1 MKRLNLGIAA
11 AVAVFVL
18 AGCESTPTKEQEGAA
33 VEDRGKAPEVVD
45 RKPVKPA
52 EDTTKPLRDKPLA
65 GNPLTDPGSILS
77 KRSIL
82 FDYDS
87 FVVKDEYKPLV
98 TAHARY
104 LQTNPSARMRVE
116 GHADE
121 RGSREYNIALGQRRA
136 AAVKRFFTER
146 GVDGA
151 RVDIVTFGEER
162 PTCTEEGESC
172 YSQNRRAEFEVV
184 SGGETLTLPSGG
196 Q

>member
-1 MKRLNLGIAA
+1 MKRLIVGVAA
-11 AVAVFVL
+11 AVFVL
-18 AGCESTPTKEQEGAA
+18 MLAGCETTPTKEQEGAA

-52 EDTTKPLRDKPLA
+52 EDTTKPLADRPIA
-65 GNPLTDPGSILS
+65 GNPLTDPNNILS

-104 LQTNPSARMRVE
+104 LQKNPSAKMRVE

-121 RGSREYNIALGQRRA
+121 RGSREYNIALGQRRSN
-136 AAVKRFFTER
+136 AVKSMLQLL
-146 GVDGA
+146 GA
-151 RVDIVTFGEER
+151 RGEQIEAVSLGEEKPR
-162 PTCTEEGESC
+162 CSDHTESC
-172 YSQNRRAEFEVV
+172 WAQNRRGDMAYL
-184 SGGETLTLPSGG
+184 GE
-196 Q
+196 